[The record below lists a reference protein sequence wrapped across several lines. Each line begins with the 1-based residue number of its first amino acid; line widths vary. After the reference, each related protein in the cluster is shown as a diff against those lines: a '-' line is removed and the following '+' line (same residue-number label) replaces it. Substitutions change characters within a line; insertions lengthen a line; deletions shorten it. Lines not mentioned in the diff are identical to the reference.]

1 LNFLDSNILVY
12 TVDRAASPA
21 KRGVAQRIVSGARR
35 DGAVISFQV
44 VQETLNVVTHKWAS
58 PLSPADTEVLL
69 AGVLLPLWKVQPTEA
84 LYRRGLDIRVRYG
97 YSFYDSM
104 IIASAL
110 TGGCDRL
117 LTEDLQSG
125 QMIEGLTMVNPFL
138 EPPPA

>member
-1 LNFLDSNILVY
+1 MNFLDSNIFVY

-21 KRGVAQRIVSGARR
+21 KRGIAQRIVATAQR

-58 PLSPADTEVLL
+58 PLSPVDTEGLL
-69 AGVLLPLWKVQPTEA
+69 AGVLLPLWRVQPTEA
-84 LYRRGLDIRVRYG
+84 LYRRGLDIRGRYR

-117 LTEDLQSG
+117 LTEDFQPG
-125 QMIEGLTMVNPFL
+125 QRIEGLTIVNPFL
-138 EPPPA
+138 EPSQA